1 MIESPISHV
10 TLFYK
15 ATRAIRSQLLF
26 CHERPEQKSKEQKSE
41 RANSQ
46 PCCGVI
52 DTALL
57 LFYFNKT
64 IAYQSLQNLEP
75 CHTIELEYKS
85 WGQNIFNHGRTI
97 SSKCLFKLKEKK
109 TLENAVLGI
118 RSSVFW
124 ANHSFFA
131 QKWANERFTQK
142 NKQFAHSLIFGEQPE
157 QLAHGC
163 SFWVSNLS
171 KSLMVTHFWWVT
183 WGIRSHC

>member
-1 MIESPISHV
+1 MSHV

-97 SSKCLFKLKEKK
+97 SSKCLFKLKKKNHWKMQCWEFEFAHGFSEQITRFLPKNEQLSNSHKK
-109 TLENAVLGI
+109 TSN
-118 RSSVFW
+118 
-124 ANHSFFA
+124 
-131 QKWANERFTQK
+131 
-142 NKQFAHSLIFGEQPE
+142 SLI
-157 QLAHGC
+157 C
-163 SFWVSNLS
+163 SFLVSSLS
-171 KSLMVTHFWWVT
+171 N
-183 WGIRSHC
+183 